1 MNLVTQVLTVIGVL
15 CFASMQFGA
24 QTSSA
29 FASAQAHV
37 GPSVWRGVY
46 TDEQASRGE
55 STYLAESCGTCHGEM
70 LLGAEFG
77 PPLVGNEFVEKWNEK
92 TVGDL
97 FDVIGQTMPS
107 NNPGILTSRQTA
119 DLVAYVL
126 RSNDFPSGE
135 KALARDSLVLTGIK
149 ILQRSEP

>member
-1 MNLVTQVLTVIGVL
+1 MPVSI
-15 CFASMQFGA
+15 
-24 QTSSA
+24 
-29 FASAQAHV
+29 ASAPVQADQV
-37 GPSVWRGVY
+37 RTVWDGVY
-46 TDEQASRGE
+46 TDAQASRGE

-77 PPLVGNEFVEKWNEK
+77 PPLVGNEFVETWSQR

-119 DLVAYVL
+119 DLVALVL
-126 RSNDFPSGE
+126 RSNRFPPGAE
-135 KALARDSLVLTGIK
+135 ALGRDSSVLKGIK
-149 ILQRSEP
+149 ISQGSEP

>member
-1 MNLVTQVLTVIGVL
+1 MGRLTPTLTFLGLLGFV
-15 CFASMQFGA
+15 QTPFGA
-24 QTSSA
+24 PVSI
-29 FASAQAHV
+29 ASASVQADEV
-37 GPSVWRGVY
+37 RTVWDGVY
-46 TDEQASRGE
+46 TDAQASRGE

-77 PPLVGNEFVEKWNEK
+77 PPLVGSEFVETWSQR

-119 DLVAYVL
+119 DLVALVL
-126 RSNDFPSGE
+126 RSNRFPPGAE
-135 KALARDSLVLTGIK
+135 TLGRDSSELKGIK
-149 ILQRSEP
+149 ISQGSKP